1 MELASGRLGGERKAA
16 DFAVV
21 VEPGL
26 GSPHQ
31 DAAKRIELA
40 DAIPEFLDLFAIP
53 NYLALEGGDLVLPTP
68 QVFDVRRDAVR
79 IWPDPV
85 YVIVHMH
92 LYASSIIEA
101 TL

>member
-1 MELASGRLGGERKAA
+1 MYIASGRPGGQGKRAE
-16 DFAVV
+16 FTVV
-21 VEPGL
+21 LEPGL
-26 GSPHQ
+26 GTLHQ

-53 NYLALEGGDLVLPTP
+53 NHLALEGGNLVLPTP

-85 YVIVHMH
+85 CVIVHMH
-92 LYASSIIEA
+92 LYASSIIRA